1 MLPKIKTIDRFLAG
15 AGVLKKA
22 VIFAGAALAATLA
35 TAGYA
40 QPYFHGPR
48 IIHIPEREAVSSNDD
63 LAPPRQT
70 APSSERRGN
79 LPALFDGPT
88 PIRPLP
94 RFKGAAVNTLDGN

>member
-70 APSSERRGN
+70 APSSERHGN

-94 RFKGAAVNTLDGN
+94 RFKGAAVRD